1 MSAHG
6 PDTRGYDHQNPLFWD
21 AKGLDAELR
30 RVFTIC
36 NGCRLCY
43 NLCPSFPELYNR
55 VDAIDQQR
63 EEARAQARAARGEAP
78 APPVAAPVEHSP
90 NSEHHVVAYGSV
102 EVSSENLVD
111 ALTKDDLRRVVDLC
125 YNCKLCYPICP
136 YKPPHEFEVDFPRL
150 MVRSKIVTAKHEGV
164 TTQDKFLG
172 AVDTVGSM
180 MTKVSGLANAANHS
194 KFQRML
200 MEKTVGIHRDRLL
213 PSWASETFVSWW
225 RKREAKRAQESSRR
239 SAPAPAEATPASLT
253 EAPQE
258 PLKVVLFYTCFANY
272 NDPDLG
278 QAAVEVLERQG
289 AEVVCP
295 EFKCCGMPFLDGG
308 DLKNTLANIEHNLK
322 LLVPLVKQGYKVVS
336 PGPTCTFMLKQEYP
350 ELSKREDA
358 HEVAKNVEDLGEFLL
373 KLHRQGRLDTNF
385 AERIGKVAYHIPCH
399 NKVQGIGFK
408 GRDLL
413 KAAGAQVKMVD
424 KCCGMDG
431 TWGMKKEFFTLS
443 LKVAEKAFRGVE
455 QAEPDIVVT
464 DCPLAGLQ
472 LTQGT
477 KRRAYHPVKVLR
489 AAYQGKRLQDE
500 PGNNENR

>member
-6 PDTRGYDHQNPLFWD
+6 PDTRGYDHESPLFWD
-21 AKGLDAELR
+21 QQSLDKELR

-43 NLCPSFPELYNR
+43 NLCPSFPELYKR
-55 VDAIDQQR
+55 VDDLDQQR
-63 EEARAQARAARGEAP
+63 EQARAAERAARGEAP
-78 APPVAAPVEHSP
+78 AAAPAPVEHDP

-111 ALTKDDLRRVVDLC
+111 ALTKEDIRRVVDLC

-150 MVRSKIVTAKHEGV
+150 MVRSKIVTAKEEGV
-164 TTQDKFLG
+164 TAQDKFLG
-172 AVDTVGSM
+172 AVDAVGTV
-180 MTKVSGLANAANHS
+180 MTKISPLANAANHS

-200 MEKTVGIHRDRLL
+200 MEKTVGIHRDRIL
-213 PSWASETFVSWW
+213 PSWAKETFVSWW
-225 RKREAKRAQESSRR
+225 RKREAKRAREPEPAAP
-239 SAPAPAEATPASLT
+239 SAPLAEGAAAP
-253 EAPQE
+253 E

-289 AEVVCP
+289 AQVVCP

-322 LLVPLVKQGYKVVS
+322 LLVPLVRQGYSILS

-358 HEVAKNVEDLGEFLL
+358 KEVADKVEDLGDFLL
-373 KLHRQGRLDTNF
+373 KLHRRGRLDTNF
-385 AERIGKVAYHIPCH
+385 AAPVGKVAYHIPCH

-431 TWGMKKEFFTLS
+431 TWGMKKEFFELS

-455 QAEPDIVVT
+455 QAEPDVVVT
-464 DCPLAGLQ
+464 DCPLAGIQ

-489 AAYQGKRLQDE
+489 AAYRGISLRSDPGDNTQG
-500 PGNNENR
+500 